1 MATLGVVAGS
11 IGIASAT
18 THSIHKLIQTIDA
31 IKSAPTE
38 IANLKDELLATEQVL
53 LSLEDANRS
62 SQLELLPSNSR
73 QTLQRTNILCKDA
86 CDKFKDKLEGWTKRS
101 DDGVSMHWRD
111 RIGFGILR
119 QRSVKSLCEQLE
131 RYKSNVN
138 SAVAITTMTSTL
150 ALRSTTNAIQKDFQ
164 AWENEISRQIVEIEQ
179 QNAVV
184 QMDLDDPTEVSLSDD
199 QEHTL
204 LIDQLNYQRATLE
217 ASQELMKDLLA
228 QASQVRRG
236 QRITGVEISEDGK
249 AFVGKSGFENSEG
262 DFYQEIHD
270 VKATTGGKGI
280 VGAVKGL
287 DINEFF
293 KDSEYSPKDR
303 RSERPL
309 N

>member
-53 LSLEDANRS
+53 SSLEDANRS

-86 CDKFKDKLEGWTKRS
+86 CDKFKDKLESWTKRS

-138 SAVAITTMTSTL
+138 SAVAITTM
-150 ALRSTTNAIQKDFQ
+150 
-164 AWENEISRQIVEIEQ
+164 
-179 QNAVV
+179 
-184 QMDLDDPTEVSLSDD
+184 
-199 QEHTL
+199 
-204 LIDQLNYQRATLE
+204 
-217 ASQELMKDLLA
+217 
-228 QASQVRRG
+228 
-236 QRITGVEISEDGK
+236 
-249 AFVGKSGFENSEG
+249 
-262 DFYQEIHD
+262 
-270 VKATTGGKGI
+270 
-280 VGAVKGL
+280 
-287 DINEFF
+287 
-293 KDSEYSPKDR
+293 
-303 RSERPL
+303 
-309 N
+309 

>member
-86 CDKFKDKLEGWTKRS
+86 CDKFKDKLESWTKRS

-119 QRSVKSLCEQLE
+119 QRFVKSLCEQLE

-164 AWENEISRQIVEIEQ
+164 ARENEISRQIVEIEQ
-179 QNAVV
+179 QNTVV

-262 DFYQEIHD
+262 DFYQEIHN

-293 KDSEYSPKDR
+293 KDSEYSSKER

>member
-1 MATLGVVAGS
+1 M
-11 IGIASAT
+11 
-18 THSIHKLIQTIDA
+18 
-31 IKSAPTE
+31 
-38 IANLKDELLATEQVL
+38 
-53 LSLEDANRS
+53 
-62 SQLELLPSNSR
+62 
-73 QTLQRTNILCKDA
+73 
-86 CDKFKDKLEGWTKRS
+86 
-101 DDGVSMHWRD
+101 
-111 RIGFGILR
+111 
-119 QRSVKSLCEQLE
+119 
-131 RYKSNVN
+131 
-138 SAVAITTMTSTL
+138 

-293 KDSEYSPKDR
+293 KDSEYSSKER